1 MRVVMLG
8 AGSERDQ
15 VRACMPKE
23 GAIDLCGELPLG
35 AWLAAIEGADAV
47 VANDSAA
54 THAAVGFGRPLVAI
68 YGATD
73 PAAVGP
79 FGRPECVVAPPG
91 VAPPDPHAYRDPRLV
106 QRMHL
111 IGLDAVERR
120 LHEEVKRGPRW

>member
-1 MRVVMLG
+1 
-8 AGSERDQ
+8 
-15 VRACMPKE
+15 MPKE
-23 GAIDLCGELPLG
+23 GAIDLSGELSLG
-35 AWLAAIEGADAV
+35 AWLAAIEEADAV

-91 VAPPDPHAYRDPRLV
+91 VAPTDPHAYRDPRMV

-120 LHEEVKRGPRW
+120 LHDEVQRGPRW